1 MKQTIYI
8 LIIFSFLSC
17 NKRKDNSNSKKLEI
31 KKQIEYQPIFLNLNP
46 KMNDFQFEQ
55 NLKSSLPDKK
65 FILPIREY
73 NFEFNLKKE
82 SNKIV
87 LEYNDIETL
96 VFMPNLGGNPEKRY
110 LNFLKKD
117 KTEENLVNNFIKLFN
132 NKYSKKIT
140 ELPILKNQ
148 LGEYCNINSSNWSDL
163 SLLKYGFREENY
175 LIFQDSI
182 KTIIIGY
189 TNADNP
195 RKIDRKNLNLLIP
208 SITKT
213 KLASADRKLI
223 ESKATEELFWNSL
236 KELNDVSTYQK
247 ALKQIKLG
255 REIKKEKGL
264 SLEINYMNNSDFE
277 FIKKKIQT
285 NYESY
290 IQNKKEKDSLQKIKE
305 NKGKKN
311 INKI

>member
-1 MKQTIYI
+1 M
-8 LIIFSFLSC
+8 SC

-31 KKQIEYQPIFLNLNP
+31 GKQIEYQPIFMNLNP

-55 NLKSSLPDKK
+55 KLKSSLPDKK
-65 FILPIREY
+65 FILPIKEY
-73 NFEFNLKKE
+73 SFEFNLKKV

-110 LNFLKKD
+110 LKFLEKD
-117 KTEENLVNNFIKLFN
+117 KTEEYLVNNFIKLFN

-148 LGEYCNINSSNWSDL
+148 LGEYSNIYSSTWSDL
-163 SLLKYGFREENY
+163 SFLKYGFREENY

-195 RKIDRKNLNLLIP
+195 RKIDEKNLNLLTH
-208 SITKT
+208 SIKKQ
-213 KLASADRKLI
+213 KLTSTDRKLI
-223 ESKATEELFWNSL
+223 ESKESDELFWNSL
-236 KELNDVSTYQK
+236 KELNDFSTYQK
-247 ALKQIKLG
+247 ALKLYKLG

-277 FIKKKIQT
+277 FIKKNIQT
-285 NYESY
+285 NY
-290 IQNKKEKDSLQKIKE
+290 IRFNQNRMEKDSLQKIKE
-305 NKGKKN
+305 NKGRKN
-311 INKI
+311 INEI

>member
-1 MKQTIYI
+1 M
-8 LIIFSFLSC
+8 SC

-31 KKQIEYQPIFLNLNP
+31 GKQIEYQPIFMNLNP

-55 NLKSSLPDKK
+55 KLKSSLPDKK
-65 FILPIREY
+65 FILPIKEY
-73 NFEFNLKKE
+73 SFEFNLKKV

-110 LNFLKKD
+110 LKFLEKD
-117 KTEENLVNNFIKLFN
+117 KTEEYLVNNFIKLFN

-148 LGEYCNINSSNWSDL
+148 LGEYSNIYSSTWSDL
-163 SLLKYGFREENY
+163 SFLKYGFREENY

-195 RKIDRKNLNLLIP
+195 RKIDEKNLNLLTH
-208 SITKT
+208 SIKKQ
-213 KLASADRKLI
+213 KLTSTDRKLI
-223 ESKATEELFWNSL
+223 ESKESDELFWNSL
-236 KELNDVSTYQK
+236 KELNDFSTYQK
-247 ALKQIKLG
+247 ALKLYKLG
-255 REIKKEKGL
+255 KEIKKEKGL

-277 FIKKKIQT
+277 FIKKNIQT
-285 NYESY
+285 NY
-290 IQNKKEKDSLQKIKE
+290 IRFNQNRMEKDSLQKIKE
-305 NKGKKN
+305 NKGRKN
-311 INKI
+311 INEI

>member
-31 KKQIEYQPIFLNLNP
+31 GKQIEYQPIFMNLNP

-55 NLKSSLPDKK
+55 KLKSSLPDKK
-65 FILPIREY
+65 FILPIKEY
-73 NFEFNLKKE
+73 SFEFNLKKV

-110 LNFLKKD
+110 LKFLEKD
-117 KTEENLVNNFIKLFN
+117 KTEEYLVNNFIKLFN

-148 LGEYCNINSSNWSDL
+148 LGEYSNIYSSTWSDL
-163 SLLKYGFREENY
+163 SFLKYGFREENY

-195 RKIDRKNLNLLIP
+195 RKIDEKNLNLLTH
-208 SITKT
+208 SIKKQ
-213 KLASADRKLI
+213 KLTSTDRKLI
-223 ESKATEELFWNSL
+223 ESKESDELFWNSL
-236 KELNDVSTYQK
+236 KELNDFSTYQK
-247 ALKQIKLG
+247 ALKLYKLG

-277 FIKKKIQT
+277 FIKKNIQT
-285 NYESY
+285 NY
-290 IQNKKEKDSLQKIKE
+290 IRFNQNRMEKDSLQKIKE
-305 NKGKKN
+305 NKGRKN
-311 INKI
+311 INEI

>member
-31 KKQIEYQPIFLNLNP
+31 GKQIEYQPIFMNLNP

-55 NLKSSLPDKK
+55 KLKSSLPDKK
-65 FILPIREY
+65 FILPIKEY
-73 NFEFNLKKE
+73 SFEFNLKKV

-110 LNFLKKD
+110 LKFLEKD
-117 KTEENLVNNFIKLFN
+117 KTEEYLVNNFIKLFN

-148 LGEYCNINSSNWSDL
+148 LGEYSNIYSSTWSDL
-163 SLLKYGFREENY
+163 SFLKYGFREENY

-195 RKIDRKNLNLLIP
+195 RKIDEKNLNLLTH
-208 SITKT
+208 SIKKQ
-213 KLASADRKLI
+213 KLTSTDRKLI
-223 ESKATEELFWNSL
+223 ESKESDELFWNSL
-236 KELNDVSTYQK
+236 KELNDFSTYQK
-247 ALKQIKLG
+247 ALKLYKLG
-255 REIKKEKGL
+255 KEIKKEKGL

-277 FIKKKIQT
+277 FIKKNIQT
-285 NYESY
+285 NY
-290 IQNKKEKDSLQKIKE
+290 IRFNQNRMEKDSLQKIKE
-305 NKGKKN
+305 NKGRKN
-311 INKI
+311 INEI